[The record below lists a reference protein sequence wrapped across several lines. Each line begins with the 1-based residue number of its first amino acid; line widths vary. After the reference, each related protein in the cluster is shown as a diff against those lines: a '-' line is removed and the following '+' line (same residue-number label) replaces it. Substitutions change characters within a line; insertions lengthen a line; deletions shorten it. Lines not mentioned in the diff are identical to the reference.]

1 MTTTTYEDVLDQA
14 RRLPPEEQRQLGA
27 TLVTHE
33 PAAPSTTAA
42 VAPTRPLRDDDRAR
56 LEAWFVAADELAARI
71 GAAWKDDMNAAEAVN
86 EQRREL

>member
-14 RRLPPEEQRQLGA
+14 RRLPPEEQRQLGE
-27 TLVTHE
+27 TLVTRG
-33 PAAPSTTAA
+33 PAVPSTTA
-42 VAPTRPLRDDDRAR
+42 VPPTRPLSDDDRAR